1 MLLQISFPNG
11 QDRIAYFYRLDSGFG
26 VEEIPMPLK
35 RRQIAWRAAQDLA
48 DGAYVNLGIGL
59 PTLVAEFLP
68 SDREIVL
75 HSENGVLGVGPAP
88 GDNEVDWDL
97 INAGKQPVTLVTGG
111 SYVHHTDSFLM
122 IRGGHLD
129 LALLGAFEVS
139 EKGDLAN
146 WTTDDPAFPP
156 GVGGAMDLAVGAKE
170 IRVLVE
176 HTTRAGVPRI
186 RRQCGYPLTAAAVV
200 RRVYTDLA
208 VIDVTPDGLVVHEM
222 VEDIDLRALQTKTE
236 ANLRLAPNAKVLRA
250 PTL

>member
-1 MLLQISFPNG
+1 
-11 QDRIAYFYRLDSGFG
+11 
-26 VEEIPMPLK
+26 MPLK

-59 PTLVAEFLP
+59 PTLVADFLP
-68 SDREIVL
+68 ADREIVL

-122 IRGGHLD
+122 IRGGQLD

-146 WTTDDPAFPP
+146 WTTDVPGFPP

-176 HTTRAGVPRI
+176 HTTKAGAPRI
-186 RRQCGYPLTAAAVV
+186 RRQCGYPLTAAGVV

-208 VIDVTPDGLVVHEM
+208 VIDVTAEGLVVREL
-222 VEDIDLRALQTKTE
+222 VDDVDFSALQTKTE
-236 ANLRLAPNAKVLRA
+236 AILRPAPDIKTLRVPA
-250 PTL
+250 V

>member
-1 MLLQISFPNG
+1 
-11 QDRIAYFYRLDSGFG
+11 
-26 VEEIPMPLK
+26 MPLK

-59 PTLVAEFLP
+59 PTLVADFLP
-68 SDREIVL
+68 ADREIVL

-139 EKGDLAN
+139 ENGDLAN
-146 WTTDDPAFPP
+146 WTTDDPGFPP

-176 HTTRAGVPRI
+176 HTTKAGAPRI
-186 RRQCGYPLTAAAVV
+186 RRQCRYPLTAAAVV
-200 RRVYTDLA
+200 RRIYTDLA
-208 VIDVTPDGLVVHEM
+208 VIDVTAEGLVVREL
-222 VEDIDLRALQTKTE
+222 VDELDFLALQAKTE
-236 ANLRLAPNAKVLRA
+236 ATLRPAPDIKPLRA
-250 PTL
+250 PAV

>member
-1 MLLQISFPNG
+1 
-11 QDRIAYFYRLDSGFG
+11 
-26 VEEIPMPLK
+26 MPLK
-35 RRQIAWRAAQDLA
+35 RRQIAWRAAQDLV

-59 PTLVAEFLP
+59 PTLVSDFIP
-68 SDREIVL
+68 PDREIVL

-88 GDNEVDWDL
+88 GDNEIDWDL
-97 INAGKQPVTLVTGG
+97 ITTGKQPVTLVTGG

-146 WTTDDPAFPP
+146 WTTDDPGFPP

-176 HTTRAGVPRI
+176 HTTKAGAPRI
-186 RRQCGYPLTAAAVV
+186 RRHCGYPLTAAAVV
-200 RRVYTDLA
+200 RRIYTDLA
-208 VIDVTPDGLVVHEM
+208 VIDVTPEGLVVREM
-222 VEDIDLRALQTKTE
+222 VEDIDLPALQTKTE
-236 ANLRLAPNAKVLRA
+236 ANLRLAPDAKVLRA
-250 PTL
+250 PAL

>member
-1 MLLQISFPNG
+1 
-11 QDRIAYFYRLDSGFG
+11 
-26 VEEIPMPLK
+26 
-35 RRQIAWRAAQDLA
+35 
-48 DGAYVNLGIGL
+48 L
-59 PTLVAEFLP
+59 PTLVSDFMP
-68 SDREIVL
+68 PDREIVL

-88 GDNEVDWDL
+88 GDNEIDWDL

-146 WTTDDPAFPP
+146 WTTDDPGFPP

-176 HTTRAGVPRI
+176 HTTKAGAPRI
-186 RRQCGYPLTAAAVV
+186 RRRCGYPLTAAAVV
-200 RRVYTDLA
+200 RRIYTDLA
-208 VIDVTPDGLVVHEM
+208 VIDVTPEGLVVHEM
-222 VEDIDLRALQTKTE
+222 VEDIDLPALQTKTD

-250 PTL
+250 PAV